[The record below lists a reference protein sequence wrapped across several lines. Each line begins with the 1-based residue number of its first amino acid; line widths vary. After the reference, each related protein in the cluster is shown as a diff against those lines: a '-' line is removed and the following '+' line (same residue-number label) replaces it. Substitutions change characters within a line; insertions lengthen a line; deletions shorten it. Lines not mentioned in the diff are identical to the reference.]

1 MTALSR
7 LARASSSAERP
18 RVVTTTADCLLQRVP
33 PKKMVAAESFSA
45 APGNVVKLDELA
57 RWLEANGFLRAST
70 VRETGEYA
78 QRGGLIDLYPPGL
91 PAPIRLDFFGDTLES
106 IRSFDPETQRA
117 TGQLRA
123 LDLTPMSELR
133 LTSDTMRRFRQNY
146 AARFGG
152 QTRGDALYE
161 AVSEGRR
168 HHGMEHWLPL
178 FYERMDTLFDYLG
191 RRAADARLSCGGCGE
206 RTPEADRRL
215 LRRA

>member
-1 MTALSR
+1 M
-7 LARASSSAERP
+7 
-18 RVVTTTADCLLQRVP
+18 
-33 PKKMVAAESFSA
+33 
-45 APGNVVKLDELA
+45 
-57 RWLEANGFLRAST
+57 
-70 VRETGEYA
+70 
-78 QRGGLIDLYPPGL
+78 
-91 PAPIRLDFFGDTLES
+91 

-191 RRAADARLSCGGCGE
+191 DAPLMLDSLVEEAAGERLKQIADYYDARK
-206 RTPEADRRL
+206 EAL
-215 LRRA
+215 